1 MLEIVLKM
9 LLFAEKTFKAFYN
22 QIAQNLINVSNML
35 PADEIE
41 KINKDLQREHY
52 LVNKDTIDHLDAW
65 CNFFYNHGSFP
76 GSQELILVTQAHIP
90 NFVIANTPLPPI
102 DIFRN
107 FTGTYAKALVSI
119 HALAALNIYYG
130 GSLQI

>member
-1 MLEIVLKM
+1 M

-65 CNFFYNHGSFP
+65 CNFF
-76 GSQELILVTQAHIP
+76 IIMV
-90 NFVIANTPLPPI
+90 V
-102 DIFRN
+102 FRVLKN
-107 FTGTYAKALVSI
+107 
-119 HALAALNIYYG
+119 
-130 GSLQI
+130 